1 MRSSFGELSRT
12 RRVDMNVTVYLPSL
26 HYICMRT
33 LLPPVLGLDDHDMTM
48 DAFAVMNDFVMTY
61 L

>member
-1 MRSSFGELSRT
+1 
-12 RRVDMNVTVYLPSL
+12 MNVTVYLPSL

>member
-1 MRSSFGELSRT
+1 MADEVLDSWE
-12 RRVDMNVTVYLPSL
+12 DMIDESGVSNYFVA
-26 HYICMRT
+26 H
-33 LLPPVLGLDDHDMTM
+33 DHDMTM